1 MAQAQRNRMSPEQY
15 AQQLQQGGNIAEFV
29 ADVRRTKT
37 LAQLLEQTT
46 ITDASGNVVDL
57 EALRPRTVQ
66 APAADEAAEDADET
80 DTEDAEEAPDA
91 EVADAP
97 AVEALEGATTDTED
111 VARS

>member
-1 MAQAQRNRMSPEQY
+1 MGQAQRSRMSPEEY

-29 ADVRRTKT
+29 ADVRRNKT

-66 APAADEAAEDADET
+66 APADEAAAETDDEPVAETADEPVAEAP
-80 DTEDAEEAPDA
+80 TEDAEGSGKA
-91 EVADAP
+91 
-97 AVEALEGATTDTED
+97 
-111 VARS
+111 

>member
-1 MAQAQRNRMSPEQY
+1 MAQAQRSRMSPEQY

-37 LAQLLEQTT
+37 LAQLLEETT

-66 APAADEAAEDADET
+66 APAA
-80 DTEDAEEAPDA
+80 EESADA
-91 EVADAP
+91 EVADEAA
-97 AVEALEGATTDTED
+97 AVEAIEGATEDTED
-111 VARS
+111 VAKG